1 MLKKII
7 SALII
12 GILSVTSFVG
22 CSNKDEKNESET
34 TTAINSENKYDN
46 LNGEWATKLTLDEL
60 KEKYASLLSQ
70 VEEKNRYYGLD
81 YETKEDVKET
91 KEETVKENYIYLDN
105 ENAEKNRLESA
116 YFGMKTYGNDLSKGQ
131 IIMKLVL
138 NFDGEKALKEG
149 KFDFGETSLAEYSSI
164 MTKEEDRDYEIIN
177 EQIIEKLKNKKGEGV
192 VVNDIN
198 GLYEEFV
205 VSKDYIVY
213 RLETKKFDFTT
224 NKDGNITD
232 TSTVTTNDEEN
243 EEDNN

>member
-1 MLKKII
+1 MSKKII
-7 SALII
+7 SALLI
-12 GILSVTSFVG
+12 GVLSITSLVG
-22 CSNKDEKNESET
+22 CSNKDEKDNNET

-46 LNGEWATKLTLDEL
+46 LNGEWATDLTLDEL
-60 KEKYASLLSQ
+60 KENYASLLSQ
-70 VEEKNRYYGLD
+70 VEEKNRYYGLE

-91 KEETVKENYIYLDN
+91 KEELVNENYMYLEN

-116 YFGMKTYGNDLSKGQ
+116 YLGMKTYGEDLSKGQ

-138 NFDGEKALKEG
+138 NFDGEKALSEE
-149 KFDFGETSLAEYSSI
+149 KFDFGETSLSEYSSI
-164 MTKEEDRDYEIIN
+164 MTKEKERDYEIIN
-177 EQIIEKLKNKKGEGV
+177 EQIIEKLKSKKGEGV

-224 NKDGNITD
+224 KKDGNITE
-232 TSTVTTNDEEN
+232 TSTGTNNDV
-243 EEDNN
+243 NND

>member
-1 MLKKII
+1 MGDSIMEMKNVYKSLNEQKLYYEQELIRKKNVLK
-7 SALII
+7 
-12 GILSVTSFVG
+12 
-22 CSNKDEKNESET
+22 D
-34 TTAINSENKYDN
+34 
-46 LNGEWATKLTLDEL
+46 
-60 KEKYASLLSQ
+60 
-70 VEEKNRYYGLD
+70 
-81 YETKEDVKET
+81 T
-91 KEETVKENYIYLDN
+91 KEETVNENYIYLDN

-116 YFGMKTYGNDLSKGQ
+116 YFGMKTYGSDLSKGQ

-177 EQIIEKLKNKKGEGV
+177 EQIIEKLKSKKGEGV

-224 NKDGNITD
+224 NKNGNNAS
-232 TSTVTTNDEEN
+232 TSTVTSN

>member
-1 MLKKII
+1 MSKKII
-7 SALII
+7 SALLI
-12 GILSVTSFVG
+12 GVLSITSLLG
-22 CSNKDEKNESET
+22 CSNKDEKDNNET
-34 TTAINSENKYDN
+34 ITAINSENKYDN
-46 LNGEWATKLTLDEL
+46 LNGEWATDLTLDEL
-60 KEKYASLLSQ
+60 KENYASLLSQ
-70 VEEKNRYYGLD
+70 VEEKNRYYGLE

-91 KEETVKENYIYLDN
+91 KEELVNENYMYLEN

-116 YFGMKTYGNDLSKGQ
+116 YFGMKTYGEDLSKGQ

-138 NFDGEKALKEG
+138 NFDGEKALSEE

-164 MTKEEDRDYEIIN
+164 MTKEKERDYEIIN
-177 EQIIEKLKNKKGEGV
+177 EQIIEKLKSKKGEGV

-224 NKDGNITD
+224 KKDGNITE
-232 TSTVTTNDEEN
+232 TSTVTNNDTNND
-243 EEDNN
+243 

>member
-46 LNGEWATKLTLDEL
+46 LNGEWATNLTLDEL

-116 YFGMKTYGNDLSKGQ
+116 YFGMKTYGNVLSKGQ
-131 IIMKLVL
+131 IILKLVL

>member
-1 MLKKII
+1 MSKKII

-12 GILSVTSFVG
+12 GIISVTSFVG
-22 CSNKDEKNESET
+22 CSNNKDEKNKNET
-34 TTAINSENKYDN
+34 ITAINSENKYDN
-46 LNGEWATKLTLDEL
+46 INGEWATNLTLDEL

-81 YETKEDVKET
+81 YETKEDVKDT
-91 KEETVKENYIYLDN
+91 KEETVNENYIYLDN

-116 YFGMKTYGNDLSKGQ
+116 YFGMKTYGSDLSKGQ

-177 EQIIEKLKNKKGEGV
+177 EQIIEKLKSKKGEGV

-224 NKDGNITD
+224 NKNGNNAS
-232 TSTVTTNDEEN
+232 TSTVTSN